1 MPLLDAVEEC
11 HGDWLGAGEAA
22 ARAYQRHSQALNT
35 AGTGAAHSLSQ
46 CPAVVRAEG
55 LQWVNLSPS
64 QRALAQLSVPELR
77 VVESQVVRAGDP
89 MLRQEQGAGIQAAA
103 LK

>member
-46 CPAVVRAEG
+46 CPAAVRAEG
-55 LQWVNLSPS
+55 LQWVNLSSS
-64 QRALAQLSVPELR
+64 QRALAQLSIPEPR
-77 VVESQVVRAGDP
+77 VGESGVRAGDA

>member
-1 MPLLDAVEEC
+1 MGTGLEQGKLQPE
-11 HGDWLGAGEAA
+11 
-22 ARAYQRHSQALNT
+22 RYQRHSQALNT

-46 CPAVVRAEG
+46 CPAAVRAEG
-55 LQWVNLSPS
+55 LQWVNLSSS
-64 QRALAQLSVPELR
+64 QRALAQLSIPEPR
-77 VVESQVVRAGDP
+77 VGESGVRAGDA